1 MTSEEVKERELTR
14 KRLLAR
20 ANALYAEAVCDFDD
34 ARSALYCRS
43 RAPLPPLDS
52 YRILTIALSGQAREQ
67 RPGSERLSL
76 RAHLAYSIRAC

>member
-1 MTSEEVKERELTR
+1 MLPLMASEEAKQRELTR

-52 YRILTIALSGQAREQ
+52 CHVPAIALSGQVREQ
-67 RPGSERLSL
+67 KTPRQHARQ
-76 RAHLAYSIRAC
+76 